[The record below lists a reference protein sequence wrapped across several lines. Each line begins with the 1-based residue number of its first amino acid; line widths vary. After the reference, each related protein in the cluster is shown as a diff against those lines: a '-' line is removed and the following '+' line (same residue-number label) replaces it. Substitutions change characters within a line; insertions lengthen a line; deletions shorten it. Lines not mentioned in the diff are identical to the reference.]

1 MAVYFGMERP
11 ASYDRAYEADLLS
24 RLAPK
29 IPEKVFDAHFHI
41 SRNEIPNIPD
51 AEAFDTWKKY
61 TNHFLG
67 GNKIRGGLL
76 TCHPKYF
83 PDKETADA
91 NRLFAC
97 ELAEAHEG
105 FVSGLVIRPQDD
117 PKEMDDRIR
126 QYPHIVALKPYLTYS
141 GAENIYEADIL
152 EFAPEWMWELA
163 DQYQFAMILHLSHF
177 GDCLFDPRNGEQLRY
192 LCKKYPRV
200 KVNLAH
206 CAMGHNPDK
215 LQQGLHYLDGLDNL
229 WTDVSGVGEALSI
242 IFMLRYLGPDRVMF
256 ASDGYRFAFHHHSRV
271 FALGGHF
278 MSFSD
283 NFVKDASPLGL
294 PIAYQLRPI
303 TPFAEN
309 LFAMVS
315 ACDVCGLT
323 QTQWENIFF
332 HNAAKQFYPLVRK

>member
-1 MAVYFGMERP
+1 MAVHYGIDRP
-11 ASYDRAYEADLLS
+11 ENYDFAYESDLLT

-29 IPEKVFDAHFHI
+29 IPEQVFDAHFHI
-41 SRNEIPNIPD
+41 SLNEIPNVPD
-51 AEAFDTWKKY
+51 EQAFDTWKAF

-67 GNKIRGGLL
+67 GDRIRGGLL

-83 PDKETADA
+83 ADKETADA

-97 ELAEAHEG
+97 RLAEEHEG
-105 FVSGLVIRPQDD
+105 FVSGLVIRPEDD
-117 PKEMDDRIR
+117 PKEMDDRIH
-126 QYPHIVALKPYLTYS
+126 QFPHIVALKPYLTYS

-152 EFAPEWMWELA
+152 EFTPEWMWELA
-163 DQYQFAMILHLSHF
+163 SQYDLAMILHLSHF
-177 GDCLFDPRNGEQLRY
+177 SDCLFHPKNGEQLRY

-215 LQQGLHYLDGLDNL
+215 LQQGLHYLDGLDNV
-229 WTDVSGVGEALSI
+229 WTDVSGIGEALSI
-242 IFMLRYLGPDRVMF
+242 IYMLRYLGPERVMF

-278 MSFSD
+278 LSFSD
-283 NFVKDASPLGL
+283 SHAVDPSPLKL
-294 PIAYQLRPI
+294 PIAYPFRPI

-309 LFAMVS
+309 LSAMVA
-315 ACDVCGLT
+315 ACDICGLT
-323 QTQWENIFF
+323 EAQLQDVYF
-332 HNAAKQFYPLVRK
+332 HNAAKQFYPLIRK